1 MALGKIIKW
10 PWPKR
15 ATPEDDQAGAV
26 PIPGAGTQP
35 DDFKRRRSLIESFS
49 EDYLGWADR
58 AKLAIVKFVAFALPI
73 AAVLAVGTDIGAFF
87 TPALGAFSSYLLSFS
102 IEAGIAGLTLM
113 LGSAAQ
119 KTNESVGHWVK
130 FSIAAVVWLIASLAS
145 GLVMYVIAATA
156 MPLAHNNLYYAV
168 IGLRT
173 SAVMLIDLISVCILF
188 FRGKSLQRHLH
199 EMSQKS
205 QAILAV
211 NESELAIQRA
221 QEQAHMRQ
229 LEDEQYLEGKRRQAE
244 VVAEL
249 TEMVNQSLVDGARQN
264 LLKAPSEGTNRRIG
278 RY

>member
-15 ATPEDDQAGAV
+15 VPVDPQAGSV

-58 AKLAIVKFVAFALPI
+58 CKLAIVKFVAFALPI

-87 TPALGAFSSYLLSFS
+87 ANALGPFSSYLLSFS

-119 KTNESVGHWVK
+119 KTNESIGHWVK
-130 FSIAAVVWLIASLAS
+130 FSIAAFVWFVASLAS
-145 GLVMYVIAATA
+145 GLVMYMIAITA
-156 MPLAHNNLYYAV
+156 IPVAHSSFYYAI

-173 SAVMLIDLISVCILF
+173 GAVMLIDMTSVCILF

-229 LEDEQYLEGKRRQAE
+229 LEDEQYIEAKRRQSE

-264 LLKAPSEGTNRRIG
+264 LLKAPNEGSNRRIG